1 MKPEKKIN
9 NAQKSKKIPKKKGNN
24 NIVIIAVA
32 AIILIGAFVFL
43 TSGSQKTEPTQK
55 MTLKDVRA
63 LIDERIRKQR
73 GGRTDTPPVKDNY
86 LPILSPRKL
95 QTSFRILPLLT
106 R

>member
-24 NIVIIAVA
+24 NIIIIAVA
-32 AIILIGAFVFL
+32 AIILIGAFVLL

-63 LIDERIRKQR
+63 LIDKEYGNR
-73 GGRTDTPPVKDNY
+73 GGSGTNTPPVKDNY
-86 LPILSPRKL
+86 LPILSPKAGR
-95 QTSFRILPLLT
+95 QTSGFCSY
-106 R
+106 